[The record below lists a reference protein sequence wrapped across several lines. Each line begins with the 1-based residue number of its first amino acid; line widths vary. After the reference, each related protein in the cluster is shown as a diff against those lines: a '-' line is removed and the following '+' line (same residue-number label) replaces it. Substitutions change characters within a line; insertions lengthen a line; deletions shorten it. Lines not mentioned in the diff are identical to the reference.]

1 MIANEFL
8 FSLTKKKSVQRYNI
22 IKFFFLCTHFLVK
35 EFSLFPIEKMLC
47 DCEEIPSWI
56 EMTDKKEITCWIL
69 NWAINGYENF
79 LAYNRAAWIIRNSSL
94 RDS

>member
-22 IKFFFLCTHFLVK
+22 INSFFIYFLVK

-47 DCEEIPSWI
+47 DSEEIPA
-56 EMTDKKEITCWIL
+56 E
-69 NWAINGYENF
+69 
-79 LAYNRAAWIIRNSSL
+79 L
-94 RDS
+94 R